1 MEFFVW
7 GRDRPGGYEIK
18 LKLNEEHWAFMDGY
32 GEQLIARGP
41 TLTGHDEDAET
52 TGSLHIVEL
61 PDEDAVRAFAFDEP
75 YYRAGAFASVD
86 IYRFHNRAARTMWD
100 FTNAVDTYHRYLVVT
115 TDTTPVAPTPHF
127 IVYGDLFTPDGRTPT
142 GQAAL
147 LEAPT
152 AEAAALLLPGVPEAH
167 PWEFGGRR

>member
-18 LKLNEEHWAFMDGY
+18 VALNEEHWAFMDGY
-32 GEQLIARGP
+32 AEQLIARGP

-86 IYRFHNRAARTMWD
+86 IYRFHNHSARTMWD
-100 FTNAVDTYHRYLVVT
+100 FTNAVDTYHRYLVLT
-115 TDTTPVAPTPHF
+115 TSTTPATPSSHF
-127 IVYGDLFTPDGRTPT
+127 ILYGDLLILDTPV

-147 LEAPT
+147 VEGPT
-152 AEAAALLLPGVPEAH
+152 PEAATTLLPGTPEAH
-167 PWEFGGRR
+167 PWTFGGRR